1 MTAPVR
7 VYYDTDAD
15 QSRLTGRTFA
25 IIGYGSQGH
34 AHALNL
40 RDRGATVIV
49 GLRSGGE
56 SWKRARA
63 AGLDVRTVPEA
74 AEAADVIMML
84 VPDQDAR
91 AIYEGGVAQ
100 GLRPGKTLMFAHGFN
115 IHYGEIVPPD
125 GVDVS
130 MVAPKSPGHL
140 VRSEYEAGRGVPGLV
155 AVHQDAS
162 GDALANALAYA
173 SGIGCT
179 RAGVIETS
187 FREETETDLF
197 GEQAVL
203 CGGVTALVK
212 AGFETLTAAGYRPEM
227 AYFECLHELKLI
239 VDLMYRGG
247 LQFMRYSIS
256 DTAEYGDYTR
266 GPKIITEE
274 TRAEM
279 RRILD
284 AIQDGSFAREWLDE
298 NRAGRENFERLRQ
311 EDRDHQIERVGAK
324 LRAMMP
330 WSEEGKRGSGEA
342 MKRGSAKAQKH
353 APSGSEGAEK
363 KPRGPRRP
371 AHPLPR

>member
-1 MTAPVR
+1 
-7 VYYDTDAD
+7 
-15 QSRLTGRTFA
+15 
-25 IIGYGSQGH
+25 
-34 AHALNL
+34 
-40 RDRGATVIV
+40 
-49 GLRSGGE
+49 
-56 SWKRARA
+56 
-63 AGLDVRTVPEA
+63 
-74 AEAADVIMML
+74 
-84 VPDQDAR
+84 
-91 AIYEGGVAQ
+91 
-100 GLRPGKTLMFAHGFN
+100 MFAHGFN
-115 IHYGEIVPPD
+115 IHFGEIVPPA

-140 VRSEYEAGRGVPGLV
+140 VRSEFEAGRGVPGLV

-162 GDALANALAYA
+162 GQALANALAYA

-247 LQFMRYSIS
+247 MQFMRYSIS

-266 GPKIITEE
+266 GPRIITDE

-279 RRILD
+279 RRMLEE
-284 AIQDGSFAREWLDE
+284 IQSGAFAREWLAE
-298 NRAGRENFERLRQ
+298 NRSGRANFERLRQ
-311 EDRDHQIERVGAK
+311 TDRDHEIERVGAQ

-330 WSEEGKRGSGEA
+330 WSEEGKAAQRAASTD
-342 MKRGSAKAQKH
+342 AKGPGAT
-353 APSGSEGAEK
+353 PSGR
-363 KPRGPRRP
+363 KPAPVS
-371 AHPLPR
+371 

>member
-1 MTAPVR
+1 MSNAPVR
-7 VYYDTDAD
+7 VYYDADAD
-15 QSRLTGRTFA
+15 RSRLAGRIIA

-40 RDRGATVIV
+40 RDSGAQVTV
-49 GLRSGGE
+49 GLRRGGA
-56 SWKRARA
+56 SWDRAQA
-63 AGLDVRTVPEA
+63 AGLEVRPV
-74 AEAADVIMML
+74 AEAAQLADAIMML
-84 VPDQDAR
+84 VPDQDGR
-91 AIYEGGVAQ
+91 AVYESGITP

-115 IHYGEIVPPD
+115 IHYGEIVAPP
-125 GVDVS
+125 GVDVT

-140 VRSEYEAGRGVPGLV
+140 VRSEFQAGRGVPGLV

-162 GDALANALAYA
+162 GQALANALAYA
-173 SGIGCT
+173 GGIGCT

-247 LQFMRYSIS
+247 MQFMRHSIS

-266 GPKIITEE
+266 GPRLITDE

-279 RRILD
+279 RRILE

-298 NRAGRENFERLRQ
+298 NRNGRPNFERLRQ
-311 EDRDHQIERVGAK
+311 QDRDHDIEQVGAK

-330 WSEEGKRGSGEA
+330 WSEEGKGVERTE
-342 MKRGSAKAQKH
+342 KA
-353 APSGSEGAEK
+353 ERTEK
-363 KPRGPRRP
+363 TERAKPRPRRP